1 MKIVNARRGPG
12 SSGEHFALVL
22 EPLADKL
29 SAALGASRAVAG
41 CGLVGDRFA
50 RVPEVVDAV

>member
-22 EPLADKL
+22 EKL